1 LEPNL
6 QTIQL
11 ANNPFALLLHPEA
24 VLAEIERSGR
34 LGLLNSRI
42 CRPLDKPLIPCAAEE
57 SAVVAQ
63 DEPESEQVMQS

>member
-1 LEPNL
+1 M
-6 QTIQL
+6 QTVQL

-42 CRPLDKPLIPCAAEE
+42 CRPLDKPLIPCAADEAA
-57 SAVVAQ
+57 SVAEDADSGPMTQ
-63 DEPESEQVMQS
+63 N